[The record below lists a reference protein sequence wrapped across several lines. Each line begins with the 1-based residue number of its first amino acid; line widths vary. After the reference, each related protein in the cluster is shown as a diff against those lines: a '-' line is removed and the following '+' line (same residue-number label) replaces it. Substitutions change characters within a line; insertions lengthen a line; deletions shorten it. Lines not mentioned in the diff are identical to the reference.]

1 MPTVVTL
8 PGFTAFAAYLGTGL
22 LVWVLALAVYALV
35 TRHSEFAQIRKGNV
49 AAAIAFVGAAIGVA
63 LPISSA
69 ITHSVSLL
77 DSVVWGAL
85 AVVFQLLAYG
95 VAHLFVANISQ
106 RVDDGDL
113 AAGVFLGGSAVAIGL
128 MNAAAMTP

>member
-8 PGFTAFAAYLGTGL
+8 PGFAAFAAYLGTGL
-22 LVWVLALAVYALV
+22 LVWVLALAAYALV
-35 TRHSEFAQIRKGNV
+35 TRHSEFALIRKGNT
-49 AAAIAFVGAAIGVA
+49 AAAIAFAGAAIGVA

-85 AVVFQLLAYG
+85 AVVFQLVAYG
-95 VAHLFVANISQ
+95 ASHLFVPQIS
-106 RVDDGDL
+106 RRIDEGDF
-113 AAGVFLGGSAVAIGL
+113 AAGVFLAGSSIAIGL

>member
-1 MPTVVTL
+1 MPVVTL
-8 PGFTAFAAYLGTGL
+8 PSFTAFAAYLGSGV
-22 LVWVLALAVYALV
+22 LVWILALVCYALV
-35 TRHSEFAQIRKGNV
+35 TRHSEFAQIRKGNA
-49 AAAIAFVGAAIGVA
+49 AAAIAFAGAAIGMA

-85 AVVFQLLAYG
+85 AVVFQLVAYG
-95 VAHLFVANISQ
+95 ASHLFVPKIST
-106 RVDDGDL
+106 RIDAGDL
-113 AAGVFLGGSAVAIGL
+113 AAGVFLAGSSVAIGL